1 MFRRNRRSRISLAAA
16 LAVSGLGVAATGA
29 LAQESQRVEITGSSI
44 KRIDAEGAL
53 PVTVL
58 KKEDIAATGAT
69 STVDLLQRLPG
80 IQGSFGESG
89 GVGGD
94 NKGFASV
101 SVHGIGDTRTLVLL
115 NGRRLAQFG
124 GQTLT
129 GFAAAMDLNAIPVSA
144 IQRVEILTDG
154 ASSVYGADAI
164 AGVVNFITVSDSTA
178 GDLTFGGSWPKGG
191 AQEGRISVQKGF
203 GSLATDGFNAVFAAA
218 YDKRK
223 QLNSTERDYAKTGK
237 IFFSANGQNYRIQQ
251 FSASPIP
258 ANVLDD
264 LGQLISPYQKTN
276 GVCPSKTFR
285 VIQPYN
291 DGSGLGD
298 DYCGF
303 DFVGELEIYPVRERS
318 SLMGNGTLR
327 VGEHDLFAEALFSKS
342 NSISRI
348 APVPGGI
355 PIDAGSA
362 LFNQYLA
369 PLGITQDTLAFYRLY
384 DMGKRTNDDTSKF
397 MDLAIGSRGAF
408 KGWDYTGSYSHSRSD
423 VKGNISGYP
432 GALAVGRLTDSGLL
446 NPFVGPG
453 QQTPAAQQAI
463 DAANYKGYW
472 DGGVSDL
479 DLLQLNG
486 SREIASLT
494 GGPMML
500 GLGASLM
507 KEKFQN
513 KPSLFAQG
521 KLADPVAG
529 TLCDPNAPSGDPL
542 ECDQRFGD
550 EAAIVPYSADR
561 NSWATFAELVAPV
574 AKGLDLTASV
584 RYDHYSD
591 VGGSTTAKGSFRFKP
606 MSNLLIRGSVGSG
619 FHVPTVPQLNAA
631 QQPFGVTSLP
641 YLCSAE
647 MAQVAASLGAVCR
660 PGNAQYDVI
669 AGGNKE
675 LKPEKSNQASLGMRF
690 DPTPQW
696 SLGADWWWVG
706 IKDSF
711 GQITEGEL
719 FANPLKY
726 SSAWTTKRDTGTGA
740 IYLASL
746 QSNLNL
752 GKEFYSGID
761 FDFLGRF
768 KSDYGNLTSQVTAT
782 YMLRD
787 DRQLVPGGP
796 YYSPI
801 GDNQDSLSQVT
812 FRWQGRWMNTLNYG
826 AWTHVLAFN
835 YKSGYSDQT
844 TTVDV
849 LDAAGNVTGTQDIKL
864 KVKDYYTFDWQTT
877 WAFRKDMSLSLGLL
891 NIFDKDPP
899 LSISIGGVNRGQQ
912 FGYDDR
918 YYDPRG
924 RTFYGNFSFKF

>member
-432 GALAVGRLTDSGLL
+432 GALAVGRLTDSLL
-446 NPFVGPG
+446 R
-453 QQTPAAQQAI
+453 
-463 DAANYKGYW
+463 
-472 DGGVSDL
+472 
-479 DLLQLNG
+479 
-486 SREIASLT
+486 SR
-494 GGPMML
+494 
-500 GLGASLM
+500 
-507 KEKFQN
+507 
-513 KPSLFAQG
+513 
-521 KLADPVAG
+521 
-529 TLCDPNAPSGDPL
+529 
-542 ECDQRFGD
+542 R
-550 EAAIVPYSADR
+550 
-561 NSWATFAELVAPV
+561 
-574 AKGLDLTASV
+574 
-584 RYDHYSD
+584 
-591 VGGSTTAKGSFRFKP
+591 STR
-606 MSNLLIRGSVGSG
+606 
-619 FHVPTVPQLNAA
+619 PT
-631 QQPFGVTSLP
+631 T
-641 YLCSAE
+641 
-647 MAQVAASLGAVCR
+647 
-660 PGNAQYDVI
+660 
-669 AGGNKE
+669 
-675 LKPEKSNQASLGMRF
+675 
-690 DPTPQW
+690 
-696 SLGADWWWVG
+696 
-706 IKDSF
+706 
-711 GQITEGEL
+711 
-719 FANPLKY
+719 
-726 SSAWTTKRDTGTGA
+726 RDTGTV
-740 IYLASL
+740 AS
-746 QSNLNL
+746 
-752 GKEFYSGID
+752 
-761 FDFLGRF
+761 R
-768 KSDYGNLTSQVTAT
+768 T
-782 YMLRD
+782 
-787 DRQLVPGGP
+787 
-796 YYSPI
+796 
-801 GDNQDSLSQVT
+801 
-812 FRWQGRWMNTLNYG
+812 
-826 AWTHVLAFN
+826 WTCC
-835 YKSGYSDQT
+835 S
-844 TTVDV
+844 
-849 LDAAGNVTGTQDIKL
+849 
-864 KVKDYYTFDWQTT
+864 
-877 WAFRKDMSLSLGLL
+877 
-891 NIFDKDPP
+891 
-899 LSISIGGVNRGQQ
+899 
-912 FGYDDR
+912 
-918 YYDPRG
+918 
-924 RTFYGNFSFKF
+924 